1 MVVASSR
8 AAWQVDAADF
18 PVGSPVEEMLRFS
31 LRYAVL
37 APSSHN
43 SQPWRFWIDGD
54 AVELYVDLSR
64 RLPIVDPADRELV
77 MSCAAALKNLTVALN
92 YFGEGFA
99 VMPFPQPDRVNL
111 LARLDLVSGPAVAA
125 APHVK
130 DLFAAITRRHTT
142 RRTFDPAAVTEQ
154 VFLDLRRAALDDQ
167 AGFFEVPRHKQRAV
181 ASLVA
186 DADTVQMSDPQFRRE
201 LAHWMRP
208 NHPATADGMPGYAL
222 GYSELQSVV
231 GPLVIRTF
239 DVGSSQA
246 ATDENLVRGSPLLA
260 VLATPGDDPASWLAA
275 GQAMQHV
282 LLTATAGGLQASF
295 LNQPIEVPALRA
307 KLASE
312 LGLTGYPQ
320 LLMRFGYGQPGSAT
334 PRRPVSD
341 VLLQSRPA

>member
-1 MVVASSR
+1 MVVTGSP

-18 PVGSPVEEMLRFS
+18 PVGSPVEEMLRFA
-31 LRYAVL
+31 LRYAIL

-43 SQPWRFWIDGD
+43 SQPWRFWVDGG

-77 MSCAAALKNLTVALN
+77 MSCGAALKNLTIALT

-99 VMPFPQPDRVNL
+99 VTPFPEPDRVTL
-111 LARLDLVSGPAVAA
+111 LARLELVSQPAKAGP
-125 APHVK
+125 HSK
-130 DLFAAITRRHTT
+130 DRFAAITRRHTT
-142 RRTFDPAAVTEQ
+142 RRTFDPAAVSEQ
-154 VFLDLRRAALDDQ
+154 VFLELRRAALDDS
-167 AGFFEVPRHKQRAV
+167 AGLLEVPQHQRRAV
-181 ASLVA
+181 AHLVA
-186 DADTVQMSDPQFRRE
+186 DADTVQLSDPQFRRE
-201 LAHWMRP
+201 LASWMRP

-222 GYSELQSVV
+222 GYTDLQSVV
-231 GPLVIRTF
+231 GPLVVRTF
-239 DVGSSQA
+239 DVGASQA
-246 ATDENLVRGSPLLA
+246 AKDEDLVKGSPLLA

-282 LLTATAGGLQASF
+282 LLTAAAGDLQASF

-320 LLMRFGYGQPGSAT
+320 LLMRFGYGPSGSAT
-334 PRRPVSD
+334 PRRPVRD
-341 VLLQSRPA
+341 VLLHSRPA

>member
-1 MVVASSR
+1 MVVAGDP

-18 PVGSPVEEMLRFS
+18 PVGSPVEETLRFAV
-31 LRYAVL
+31 RYAIL

-43 SQPWRFWIDGD
+43 SQPWRFWIDGS

-99 VMPFPQPDRVNL
+99 VMPFPEPDRVDL
-111 LARLDLVSGPAVAA
+111 LARLELVSRPAVAA
-125 APHVK
+125 ARVK
-130 DLFAAITRRHTT
+130 DLFDAITRRHTT

-154 VFLDLRRAALDDQ
+154 VFLELRRAALDDQ
-167 AGFFEVPRHKQRAV
+167 AWFFEVPRHKQRAI
-181 ASLVA
+181 AHLVA

-208 NHPATADGMPGYAL
+208 NHPETADGMPGYAL

-231 GPLVIRTF
+231 GPLVVRTF

-246 ATDENLVRGSPLLA
+246 AKDEDLVRGSPLLA
-260 VLATPGDDPASWLAA
+260 VLVTPGDDPASWLAA

-282 LLTATAGGLQASF
+282 LLTATARGLQASF

-320 LLMRFGYGQPGSAT
+320 LLIRFGHGRAGSAT
-334 PRRPVSD
+334 PRRPVRD

>member
-1 MVVASSR
+1 MVVAGSR

-18 PVGSPVEEMLRFS
+18 PVGSPVEEMLRFA
-31 LRYAVL
+31 LRYAIL

-43 SQPWRFWIDGD
+43 SQPWRFWIDGA

-64 RLPIVDPADRELV
+64 RLPVVDPADRELV

-92 YFGEGFA
+92 YFGEGFD
-99 VMPFPQPDRVNL
+99 VTLFPEPDRVDL
-111 LARLDLVSGPAVAA
+111 LARLELVSRPAA
-125 APHVK
+125 ATPQLK

-154 VFLDLRRAALDDQ
+154 VFLELRRAALDDQ
-167 AGFFEVPRHKQRAV
+167 AGLFEVPRHKRRAV
-181 ASLVA
+181 AYLVA

-201 LAHWMRP
+201 LAYWMRP

-222 GYSELQSVV
+222 GYSDLQSVV
-231 GPLVIRTF
+231 GPLVVRTF
-239 DVGSSQA
+239 DVGASQA
-246 ATDENLVRGSPLLA
+246 AKDEDLARGSPLLA
-260 VLATPGDDPASWLAA
+260 VLATPADDPAGWVAA

-282 LLTATAGGLQASF
+282 LLTAAAAGLQASF
-295 LNQPIEVPALRA
+295 LNQPIEVQTLRA

-320 LLMRFGYGQPGSAT
+320 LLMRFGYGQVGSAT
-334 PRRPVSD
+334 PRRPVRD
-341 VLLQSRPA
+341 VLLRSRPA

>member
-1 MVVASSR
+1 MVVTGSP

-18 PVGSPVEEMLRFS
+18 PVGSPVEEMLRFA
-31 LRYAVL
+31 LRYAIL

-43 SQPWRFWIDGD
+43 SQPWRFWVDGG

-77 MSCAAALKNLTVALN
+77 MSCGAALKNLTVALD

-99 VMPFPQPDRVNL
+99 VTPFPEPDRGNL
-111 LARLDLVSGPAVAA
+111 LARLELVSQPAMAGPRI
-125 APHVK
+125 K
-130 DLFAAITRRHTT
+130 DRFAAITRRHTT
-142 RRTFDPAAVTEQ
+142 RRTFDPVAVSEQ
-154 VFLDLRRAALDDQ
+154 VFLELRRAALDDST
-167 AGFFEVPRHKQRAV
+167 GLYEVPQHQLRAV
-181 ASLVA
+181 AHLVA

-201 LAHWMRP
+201 LASWMRP

-222 GYSELQSVV
+222 GYTDLQSVV
-231 GPLVIRTF
+231 GPLVVRTF
-239 DVGSSQA
+239 DVGASQA
-246 ATDENLVRGSPLLA
+246 AKDEDLVKGSPLLA

-282 LLTATAGGLQASF
+282 LLTAAAGDLQASF

-312 LGLTGYPQ
+312 LRLTGYPQ
-320 LLMRFGYGQPGSAT
+320 LLMRFGYGPSGSAT
-334 PRRPVSD
+334 PRRPVRD